1 VRIGAF
7 QFDVRRG
14 EVAANL
20 AEVERGLRE
29 ARDDGL
35 ELVSL
40 PEMWPTSFVASG
52 SGKDDARWLD
62 VTEAAVARVREL
74 SAELDLVVCG
84 SAFGG
89 RDGGP
94 PWTNRLQVFD
104 AGREVLRYD
113 KVHLFSPAEEH
124 LNFTGGSEPP
134 STVEVRGVKLS
145 AVICYD
151 LRFGALFR
159 APFLDEAELLVAPA
173 QWPELRRDHW
183 RALVCGR
190 AVEHQAFV
198 LGVNRTGVDLVGRRG
213 LELAF
218 PGNSMVC
225 GPGGEVLAE
234 GGGVP
239 GLVAAVSDP
248 GHRRVRREQVPV
260 RRDQRPEAYRRD

>member
-1 VRIGAF
+1 MRIGAF

-20 AEVERGLRE
+20 AEVEHGLRR
-29 ARDDGL
+29 ARDSGL

-40 PEMWPTSFVASG
+40 PEMWPTSFVVSG
-52 SGKDDARWLD
+52 AGEEDARWL
-62 VTEAAVARVREL
+62 VETERAVARVREL

-84 SAFGG
+84 SAFGAC
-89 RDGGP
+89 DGGP

-113 KVHLFSPAEEH
+113 KVHLFSPTAEH
-124 LNFTGGSEPP
+124 LSFTGGSESP

-145 AVICYD
+145 AVVCYD
-151 LRFGALFR
+151 LRFGGLLR
-159 APFLDEAELLVAPA
+159 APFLDGAELLVAPA
-173 QWPELRRDHW
+173 QWPESRREHW

-190 AVEHQAFV
+190 AAEHQAFV
-198 LGVNRTGVDLVGRRG
+198 LGANRTGVDLVGRRE

-218 PGNSMVC
+218 PGNSLVC

-234 GGGVP
+234 GAGEP
-239 GLVAAVSDP
+239 GLVAAEIDP
-248 GHRRVRREQVPV
+248 ERLRELRKQVPV